1 MKPFQPYV
9 IKRAAF
15 MFGIMFPIL
24 LVLEFTGHTSNAIT
38 AALAGILGGVSVVLF
53 PSPEH
58 IKKLNEMKKNEQNDK
73 K

>member
-1 MKPFQPYV
+1 MKLFQPYM
-9 IKRAAF
+9 IKRAVF
-15 MFGIMFPIL
+15 MFAIMFPTL
-24 LVLEFTGHTSNAIT
+24 LILEFTGHTSTVIT

-58 IKKLNEMKKNEQNDK
+58 IKKLNEMKKNDKADK